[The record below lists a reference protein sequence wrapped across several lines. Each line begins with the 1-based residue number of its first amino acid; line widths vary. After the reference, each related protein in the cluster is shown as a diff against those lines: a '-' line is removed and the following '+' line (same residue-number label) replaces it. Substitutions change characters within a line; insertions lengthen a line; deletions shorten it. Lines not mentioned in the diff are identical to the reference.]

1 MAPFKVA
8 VYLYPAADILD
19 FSGPVEIYSMRPASG
34 DAIFEVKTF
43 GHHERITSE
52 SGTMVYVPNGTFEQL
67 EADLQDYDVLVIPG
81 AQFEVFDKLLPSKE
95 GKELTAL
102 LRKFTS
108 LPPRQEAGTRILQ
121 SVCTGTFILAAS
133 GVLAGR
139 TITTHHMGFE
149 ELKKWADYAA
159 GGDSK
164 VNIVRKRWVDA
175 GTTEAKV
182 RIINGAGVSS
192 GIDTSLWIYEQL
204 AGKEPADFVAEI
216 AEFER
221 RGEAWGFEPEAGRT
235 EFTTNICNMPRL
247 GSKKS
252 RHGCKQCKARR
263 VKCDENRPCGA
274 CAKYRVECSLLEGS
288 LSERAD
294 VSRTPSAGSP
304 NGDTMDTSTTASASP
319 PAASATPSLTFNH
332 HYDHLLTCPE
342 ATSGGW
348 MPDLE
353 LMHHYT
359 AHAYM
364 TMPGPE
370 MSKQI
375 WGYAVPQEG
384 FKHPYLMHSILSFS
398 ANHLAYINIPRAQH
412 YRMLAST
419 HQTAALTGLNR
430 ALADLGPANCHA
442 LFASAS
448 LTIMNAFADTQT
460 HSREALV
467 DIFQLLRGMSFVLN
481 TAVPWIENG
490 PFAAIVRSANGDSKP
505 TALLSS
511 FLVEVQAA
519 GCPDPN
525 ESPESQ
531 ASRIK
536 AADELREA
544 LQYSIETSG
553 HAALRAAMTWPTK
566 ITAEI
571 LEVIKEGSDAK
582 VLDLMRLYCRL
593 LELASIECW
602 FLTGASIHEDDSA
615 KAKRAHQACL
625 NCRKRKSRC
634 LLDEQGTIPCL
645 RCKRDNL
652 ECVLGGS
659 NRGGRRVRKKRIDS
673 DAAGP
678 GLPSLAAT
686 GPDDG
691 SFHSL
696 GNLGTW
702 SHDASHDAAAAQQ
715 YGEHPHAAGS
725 DSSNTDELAFNN
737 LQNPSDALGI
747 LAQVAGETS
756 SNEESNAAINSSSA
770 GAAAVV
776 AGPLAMH
783 APPLSF
789 SYPLLDRGVLTV
801 HSLCQLLVRYQQNY
815 HPFYPLAPVHAFDTA
830 RMSDM
835 VRKEPHLLTAIL
847 LIASKD
853 LVNEPHIYEACTE
866 HMKAL
871 VANLAAGGDA
881 GIEAVEALLLLAE
894 WAPYTQLGSAKVGK
908 GEEDKESWMHVGIA
922 LRIAYFLALDKY
934 SFRFVDKDKDSQQ
947 HNRKRLIWTAAYVS
961 DRHISIRIGK
971 AFWSRG
977 PGPLT
982 TLRREDYPS
991 LIPTSPNIED
1001 YASIFQANLELT
1013 QLFSNVH
1020 DTLYSNPGASFR
1032 SNMSGSYIKF
1042 IDDFRSAIYGWKS
1055 VWGTLTC
1062 SPPLKACLL
1071 MSYDYLRL
1079 YTNAFAFQATVLR
1092 ALPSASNSSEPQS
1105 SSTNLGPQAP
1115 QRVFVNN
1122 VGAVGDARF
1131 IYEGLDA
1138 AKAILTTVNNF
1149 VSPET
1154 SLRFM
1159 PLRYFLYLVHA
1170 GVFLYRARCT
1180 GVISGDEDR
1189 AIRNMIQ
1196 ETISRM
1202 QRSAVGVE
1210 AGIQHPGSRYS
1221 QLLKLLWAK
1230 VPRKDKSSRSAFRH
1244 PGTSV
1249 ASNAVDHNGFPVPPP
1264 TGTTA
1269 QSPRTSSVG
1278 TGESP
1283 ALTEQMGDFGWTDLS
1298 AVSDFAM
1305 HGNNGIPADESALW
1319 NGFLPLD
1326 LGWSANGFSLDGV
1339 GWEGGNDLGMLF

>member
-1 MAPFKVA
+1 M
-8 VYLYPAADILD
+8 
-19 FSGPVEIYSMRPASG
+19 
-34 DAIFEVKTF
+34 DAI
-43 GHHERITSE
+43 S
-52 SGTMVYVPNGTFEQL
+52 PQ
-67 EADLQDYDVLVIPG
+67 Q
-81 AQFEVFDKLLPSKE
+81 
-95 GKELTAL
+95 
-102 LRKFTS
+102 S
-108 LPPRQEAGTRILQ
+108 LP
-121 SVCTGTFILAAS
+121 
-133 GVLAGR
+133 
-139 TITTHHMGFE
+139 
-149 ELKKWADYAA
+149 
-159 GGDSK
+159 
-164 VNIVRKRWVDA
+164 DA
-175 GTTEAKV
+175 
-182 RIINGAGVSS
+182 
-192 GIDTSLWIYEQL
+192 Q
-204 AGKEPADFVAEI
+204 
-216 AEFER
+216 
-221 RGEAWGFEPEAGRT
+221 
-235 EFTTNICNMPRL
+235 
-247 GSKKS
+247 KS
-252 RHGCKQCKARR
+252 
-263 VKCDENRPCGA
+263 N
-274 CAKYRVECSLLEGS
+274 
-288 LSERAD
+288 
-294 VSRTPSAGSP
+294 SA
-304 NGDTMDTSTTASASP
+304 
-319 PAASATPSLTFNH
+319 
-332 HYDHLLTCPE
+332 
-342 ATSGGW
+342 
-348 MPDLE
+348 
-353 LMHHYT
+353 
-359 AHAYM
+359 
-364 TMPGPE
+364 
-370 MSKQI
+370 Q
-375 WGYAVPQEG
+375 
-384 FKHPYLMHSILSFS
+384 
-398 ANHLAYINIPRAQH
+398 
-412 YRMLAST
+412 
-419 HQTAALTGLNR
+419 
-430 ALADLGPANCHA
+430 
-442 LFASAS
+442 
-448 LTIMNAFADTQT
+448 
-460 HSREALV
+460 
-467 DIFQLLRGMSFVLN
+467 
-481 TAVPWIENG
+481 
-490 PFAAIVRSANGDSKP
+490 
-505 TALLSS
+505 
-511 FLVEVQAA
+511 
-519 GCPDPN
+519 
-525 ESPESQ
+525 
-531 ASRIK
+531 
-536 AADELREA
+536 
-544 LQYSIETSG
+544 
-553 HAALRAAMTWPTK
+553 
-566 ITAEI
+566 
-571 LEVIKEGSDAK
+571 
-582 VLDLMRLYCRL
+582 
-593 LELASIECW
+593 
-602 FLTGASIHEDDSA
+602 EDDSS

-652 ECVLGGS
+652 DCVLGGS
-659 NRGGRRVRKKRIDS
+659 NRGGRRVRKKRIDETT
-673 DAAGP
+673 P
-678 GLPSLAAT
+678 GLPSLTGT
-686 GPDDG
+686 GPEDG
-691 SFHSL
+691 SFHAL

-702 SHDASHDAAAAQQ
+702 SHDAGAQQQQ
-715 YGEHPHAAGS
+715 YGENPHAAGS
-725 DSSNTDELAFNN
+725 DSSNTDELAFSN

-747 LAQVAGETS
+747 LARVAGETS
-756 SNEESNAAINSSSA
+756 SNEENNNGKSV
-770 GAAAVV
+770 GAATAL
-776 AGPLAMH
+776 GSTSGSTAMH

-789 SYPLLDRGVLTV
+789 SYPLLDRGILSV

-815 HPFYPLAPVHAFDTA
+815 HPFYPLAPAHAFDTS

-835 VRKEPHLLTAIL
+835 VRKEPHLLTALL

-894 WAPYTQLGSAKVGK
+894 WAPYTQRGGGKVGK

-934 SFRFVDKDKDSQQ
+934 SFRFVDQGKDPQ

-982 TLRREDYPS
+982 TLRREDYPG
-991 LIPTSPNIED
+991 LIPKSPNEED

-1092 ALPSASNSSEPQS
+1092 ALPSANGSSDQHQS
-1105 SSTNLGPQAP
+1105 SSLGGPQAP

-1159 PLRYFLYLVHA
+1159 PLRYYLYLVHA

-1189 AIRNMIQ
+1189 AIRAMIN
-1196 ETISRM
+1196 ETVSRL

-1249 ASNAVDHNGFPVPPP
+1249 ASNPVDQNGFPVPPS

-1283 ALTEQMGDFGWTDLS
+1283 ALTEQMGDFGWTDLG

-1305 HGNNGIPADESALW
+1305 HGNNGANPADESALW

-1326 LGWSANGFSLDGV
+1326 MGWSANGFSLDGV
-1339 GWEGGNDLGMLF
+1339 GWDGNANDLGMLF